1 MALIPCFNCSKEISD
16 KVLACPYCEAPEP
29 YKEHDYNISP
39 FLPQIGQRTNRTPYE
54 YRCEYNEDGQLL
66 WKFPYLW
73 QPSGPFEWH
82 YENGQL
88 KEKGSYKDGEYDGP
102 FEGYGWY
109 GQLAWKGTFK
119 DGEYDGPYESYD
131 YETGYFREK
140 GHYDMGEK
148 CGEWLETDDPERFLI
163 NWPGKTVTY
172 DPCPD
177 CDEE

>member
-102 FEGYGWY
+102 REMYY
-109 GQLAWKGTFK
+109 ENGQLKEKSTYKGTYRDAK
-119 DGEYDGPYESYD
+119 GHHRPAADGP
-131 YETGYFREK
+131 
-140 GHYDMGEK
+140 
-148 CGEWLETDDPERFLI
+148 LERYHENGQL
-163 NWPGKTVTY
+163 K
-172 DPCPD
+172 D
-177 CDEE
+177 CLLYTSPSPRD